1 MKVVLFG
8 TGAMACLFGARL
20 ARVADVT
27 LVGTWA
33 EAIAAIRERGIL
45 IEDSQGIRS
54 ARVHAQSFD
63 ALPVPA
69 DLVLV
74 LVKAWQTQ
82 SIASLFTKYLNPGGL
97 AVSFQ
102 NGLGNIEILGDRA
115 FPGSTTEGA
124 TLLGP
129 GHVKAGGP
137 GQTYAVA
144 PGRIIQLL
152 RQAGFE
158 SHRCSRT
165 EAEGLLWGKLCINCG
180 INALTATLRILNGEL
195 LVKPEVSDLMVRAA
209 EECATIARIKGIQ
222 LPFSNTAAQVKEV
235 ARKTARNKSSMYQ
248 DVLRGA
254 PTECDAIYGAVVREA
269 GLQGLNVPV
278 NNILWKIMRAAPV
291 RQNGSDLLECWLR
304 IPCRN

>member
-20 ARVADVT
+20 ASAADVT

-45 IEDSQGIRS
+45 VEDSQGTRS
-54 ARVHAQSFD
+54 VRVHAQSSD
-63 ALPVPA
+63 APPVPA

-74 LVKAWQTQ
+74 MVKAWQTR
-82 SIASLFTKYLNPGGL
+82 SIASLFPKYLNSEGL
-97 AVSFQ
+97 AVSLQ

-129 GHVKAGGP
+129 GHVKAGGS

-144 PGRIIQLL
+144 PGRVIQLL
-152 RQAGFE
+152 LQAGFE
-158 SHRCSRT
+158 SHSCSRT
-165 EAEGLLWGKLCINCG
+165 DAEGLLWGKLCVSCG
-180 INALTATLRILNGEL
+180 ISALTATLRILNGEL
-195 LVKPEVSDLMVRAA
+195 LEKPEVSDLMVRAA
-209 EECATIARIKGIQ
+209 EECAAIARAKGIQ
-222 LPFSNTAAQVKEV
+222 LPFSNAAAQVKEV
-235 ARKTARNKSSMYQ
+235 ARRTARNKSSMYQ

-254 PTECDAIYGAVVREA
+254 PTECDAIYGSVVREA
-269 GLQGLNVPV
+269 GLQGLDVPV
-278 NNILWKIMRAAPV
+278 NDIFWKTMHAAKVP
-291 RQNGSDLLECWLR
+291 QNRSDLLECWLR

>member
-20 ARVADVT
+20 SSVAEVT

-54 ARVHAQSFD
+54 VRVHAQSFD

-82 SIASLFTKYLNPGGL
+82 SIASLFPKYLNPEGL
-97 AVSFQ
+97 AVSLQ
-102 NGLGNIEILGDRA
+102 NGLGNIDILGDRA

-129 GHVKAGGP
+129 GHVKAGGS
-137 GQTYAVA
+137 GRTYAVA

-158 SHRCSRT
+158 SHQCSRT

-180 INALTATLRILNGEL
+180 INALTATFRILNGEL
-195 LVKPEVSDLMVRAA
+195 LERPEVSDLMVRAA
-209 EECATIARIKGIQ
+209 EECAAIARIKGIQ

-235 ARKTARNKSSMYQ
+235 ARRTARNKSSMYQ

-269 GLQGLNVPV
+269 GLQGLDVPV
-278 NNILWKIMRAAPV
+278 NNAFWKIMRAAPV
-291 RQNGSDLLECWLR
+291 H
-304 IPCRN
+304 

>member
-20 ARVADVT
+20 ASVADVT

-33 EAIAAIRERGIL
+33 EAIDAIRERGIL
-45 IEDSQGIRS
+45 FEDSRGTRS
-54 ARVHAQSFD
+54 VRVHAQSFD
-63 ALPVPA
+63 APPIPA

-82 SIASLFTKYLNPGGL
+82 SIASLFPKYLNPEGL
-97 AVSFQ
+97 AVSLQ
-102 NGLGNIEILGDRA
+102 NGLGNIEILGNRA
-115 FPGSTTEGA
+115 FPGSTSEGA

-129 GHVKAGGP
+129 GHVKAGGS

-144 PGRIIQLL
+144 PGRIIRLL

-158 SHRCSRT
+158 SHQCSRT
-165 EAEGLLWGKLCINCG
+165 EAESLLWGKLCISCG
-180 INALTATLRILNGEL
+180 INALTAAFRILNGEL
-195 LVKPEVSDLMVRAA
+195 LENPEVSGLMVRAA
-209 EECATIARIKGIQ
+209 EECAAIARIKGIQ
-222 LPFSNTAAQVKEV
+222 LPFSDTAAQVKEV
-235 ARKTARNKSSMYQ
+235 ARRTARNKSSMYQ

-269 GLQGLNVPV
+269 GLQGLDAPV

-291 RQNGSDLLECWLR
+291 RQNRSGLLECWLR
-304 IPCRN
+304 TPCRN